1 MIVRPEDWQQ
11 LWDVIDDEFSR
22 SAEKGLSVIFSAQ
35 EVETV
40 CAMKM
45 LQAGLKVRDVHFSTY
60 PVEDYTQLRATM
72 NTLLNGS
79 DELRT
84 VFLMNCGAGAFI
96 KDLAP
101 PSATNVRY
109 VVVDSHRPV
118 HPKYNDANDT
128 DCFLFLAPDDPQQ
141 LEEIPVRNE
150 YDDITEEERA
160 FLEQEAEREK
170 QEEEEQLE
178 RDGSPSPAK
187 RRKLEQQQDK
197 QQYRQQW
204 RKLKDRE
211 KLVREYLEMGSSYG
225 KPTPLVMQP
234 LAEALMGK
242 VDNTLLWPAC
252 VGLTDQWIHQRLSSQ
267 HYGIWYQQLKDT
279 VSSND
284 VNQAYANQAN
294 NIGKMPS
301 GLPVISAERDY
312 K

>member
-197 QQYRQQW
+197 QQYRW
-204 RKLKDRE
+204 VAHR
-211 KLVREYLEMGSSYG
+211 
-225 KPTPLVMQP
+225 TI
-234 LAEALMGK
+234 
-242 VDNTLLWPAC
+242 TW
-252 VGLTDQWIHQRLSSQ
+252 
-267 HYGIWYQQLKDT
+267 
-279 VSSND
+279 
-284 VNQAYANQAN
+284 
-294 NIGKMPS
+294 
-301 GLPVISAERDY
+301 
-312 K
+312 